1 MPTYGNIGP
10 VPHWF
15 VPPHRIATVWLA
27 SVESAI
33 GMSPQGNQPPAA
45 GYKQKAPGIA
55 PRGLGGDDLLSHFRS
70 TIGAVRLNFSVRN
83 GKRWI
88 PHAVVTLSFFF
99 SWRPRSRGPVWLEGL
114 YTEAALALNNL

>member
-10 VPHWF
+10 VPHWY
-15 VPPHRIATVWLA
+15 VPHTQTRHSEARYCGV
-27 SVESAI
+27 AI
-33 GMSPQGNQPPAA
+33 GLPPQGNQPPAG

-99 SWRPRSRGPVWLEGL
+99 SWRPRSRGPVWLEGR